1 MVEHNEYDDTD
12 DYVRPLERFYRVSVR
27 ARTSKPG
34 KGLTYP
40 AFSGILLEEVGSRS
54 WEVVDV
60 LKDDGEEVSIY
71 TFSIE
76 E

>member
-12 DYVRPLERFYRVSVR
+12 DYVFLERFCRVSVR

-54 WEVVDV
+54 WDVVDV
-60 LKDDGEEVSIY
+60 RKDDGEEVSIY